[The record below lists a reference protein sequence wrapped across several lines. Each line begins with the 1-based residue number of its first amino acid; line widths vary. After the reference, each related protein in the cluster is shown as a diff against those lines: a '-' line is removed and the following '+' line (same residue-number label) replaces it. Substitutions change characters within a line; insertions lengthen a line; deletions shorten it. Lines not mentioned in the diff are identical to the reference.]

1 MQIPEKSLRYIVTVL
16 DVPRH
21 WSVTIVNIV

>member
-16 DVPRH
+16 DVLRQ
-21 WSVTIVNIV
+21 WSIAIVNIV